1 MIKISTFGHSII
13 VATIGLWTALLF
25 AGWVGYFFGG
35 AIIGLGLRI
44 ARQSG
49 FEDAEDQDF

>member
-13 VATIGLWTALLF
+13 IAMIGLWTALLF
-25 AGWVGYFFGG
+25 PGLVGYFFGG
-35 AIIGLGLRI
+35 AIIALGLRV

-49 FEDAEDQDF
+49 IGDCDNK